1 MLFVPLNFFD
11 FLFDLSIQVQL
22 YKHLSGRWS
31 PAENRKEQKMT
42 KSDLFKAAHK
52 IARETKAI
60 AGSYRIAF
68 ACALKDLYAGV
79 ITMKQK
85 SAEQLAFEHFAELNS
100 VYTSKDGTA
109 RVYIRAT
116 ELLNDC
122 SKAEARCSIIIARFA
137 DGSVEAAFDRGS
149 NAGQRAR
156 IARALAAFAA

>member
-1 MLFVPLNFFD
+1 
-11 FLFDLSIQVQL
+11 
-22 YKHLSGRWS
+22 
-31 PAENRKEQKMT
+31 MT
-42 KSDLFKAAHK
+42 KSEFFKAAHK
-52 IARETKAI
+52 IARETKSI

-79 ITMKQK
+79 ITMEQK

-100 VYTSKDGTA
+100 VYTSKDG
-109 RVYIRAT
+109 T

-156 IARALAAFAA
+156 ITRALAAFAA

>member
-1 MLFVPLNFFD
+1 
-11 FLFDLSIQVQL
+11 
-22 YKHLSGRWS
+22 
-31 PAENRKEQKMT
+31 MT
-42 KSDLFKAAHK
+42 KSELFKVAHK

-68 ACALKDLYAGV
+68 ACALRDLYAGV
-79 ITMKQK
+79 ITVEQK
-85 SAEQLAFEHFAELNS
+85 SSEQLAFEHFAELNS
-100 VYTSKDGTA
+100 VYTSKDGTE